1 MLYEPL
7 FRVCTTNR
15 TLRQLHAHLLVL
27 GYLRGTPFPSST
39 PEFYRLSPDQL
50 QTTSVL
56 SESQV
61 LANASLYPRSSCRT
75 GQVNKLATKL
85 INSYAK
91 TGDIASAR
99 LVFDTICRP
108 DAFLNDVMMK
118 GFVWNGCFE
127 DAILLCDRMLV
138 SQFEHG
144 SFTFPSVLKACG
156 GLHDVDKGRKVH
168 GRIIKGGFEADCAIQ
183 TALIHMY
190 SQCGFADGAYQVFVR
205 MFQRDAIS
213 WGAMLLGYA
222 HNGRYTECLEVF
234 VQMNAAAVEVDSVT
248 MVGIA
253 QACAG
258 LGCLKQGRSVH
269 GYIVRREIVITG
281 PLENSLLDMY
291 GKCGD
296 LYCACKLFNKMSKK
310 DVYAWTMMIS
320 YYNHCLCPRDAL
332 ELFVQMQQKLL
343 PSPHSVTLVAVLQSC
358 SQVGS
363 LREGK
368 SVHGFITRKGL
379 DFEILC
385 PGLID
390 MYVCCKRLSDCFKV
404 VRCTQLK
411 SVELCNSL
419 ITVYVRHGLPAEAL
433 ALFYQMHRDNVS
445 PDSFTLA
452 SSLAA
457 CADSSSY
464 ITGALIHSHVIKT
477 GFQSNE
483 FIQNSIIDMYCKS
496 GFVDFAY
503 TVFNGIL
510 EKSTITWNTMICGY
524 AQNGHGIEAIS
535 LFDHMYLNSV
545 ALESVAFVS
554 AVQACSL
561 LGSLT
566 KGKWIHHKLI
576 VCGLHEDK
584 YCQTAVLDMYAKCGD
599 ILLARQVFNNI
610 RERSVVSWSAMISG
624 YGMHGHVDDA
634 TSLFNEMMD
643 SGTKPNGVTF
653 ISLLA
658 ACSHTGRVEQGQHYF
673 DKMTKE
679 FRLVPSSDHYA
690 CMIDLLSR
698 AGHLDRAYAFIRKM
712 PMEPT
717 ASTWGALL
725 TGCHIHGRIDLV
737 DICRENILNL
747 EPWNSGY
754 YVQLANLYANER
766 EWDQFGKIR
775 STMKSAGLRKAP
787 GFSVVELNSGIHK
800 FNAGDT
806 SHSQS
811 KEILSFLKVLE
822 NLVHEEGK
830 MRNMGTLIQEIEHYR
845 DTRTHSE
852 RLAIAFGII
861 NTKPGTTIRV
871 IKNLRVCNECHDFTK
886 LVTKITT
893 RNIIMKD
900 LNRFH
905 HFSNGNCSCGDY
917 W

>member
-1 MLYEPL
+1 MAVGDTPNVRSLAVNDGGEPDKAYKCIMVISPFGSASL
-7 FRVCTTNR
+7 SFGNQTNFR
-15 TLRQLHAHLLVL
+15 
-27 GYLRGTPFPSST
+27 PP
-39 PEFYRLSPDQL
+39 
-50 QTTSVL
+50 SVL

-91 TGDIASAR
+91 TGDIASAG

-127 DAILLCDRMLV
+127 DAILLCDRMLF

-144 SFTFPSVLKACG
+144 SFTFPSVLKACS

-190 SQCGFADGAYQVFVR
+190 SQCGFADSAYQVFVR
-205 MFQRDAIS
+205 MFQRDAIL
-213 WGAMLLGYA
+213 WGAMVLGYA
-222 HNGRYTECLEVF
+222 HN
-234 VQMNAAAVEVDSVT
+234 
-248 MVGIA
+248 A

-296 LYCACKLFNKMSKK
+296 LYCALKLFNKMLKK
-310 DVYAWTMMIS
+310 DVCAWTMMIS
-320 YYNHCLCPRDAL
+320 CYNRCLCPRDAL
-332 ELFVQMQQKLL
+332 ELFVHMQQKLL
-343 PSPHSVTLVAVLQSC
+343 LSPHSVTMVAVLQSC
-358 SQVGS
+358 SQVES

-368 SVHGFITRKGL
+368 SVHGFIIRKGL
-379 DFEILC
+379 DSEILC

-390 MYVCCKRLSDCFKV
+390 MYVGCKRLSDCFKV

-411 SVELCNSL
+411 SVELWNSL
-419 ITVYVRHGLPAEAL
+419 ITVYVRQGLPTEAL

-452 SSLAA
+452 SSLVA
-457 CADSSSY
+457 CADSSCY
-464 ITGALIHSHVIKT
+464 ITRALIHSHVIKT

-483 FIQNSIIDMYCKS
+483 FIQNSLIDMYCKS

-510 EKSTITWNTMICGY
+510 EMSTITWNTMICGY

-535 LFDHMYLNSV
+535 LFDHMYLNNV

-634 TSLFNEMMD
+634 TSLSNEMMD
-643 SGTKPNGVTF
+643 SGAKPNGVTF
-653 ISLLA
+653 MSLLA
-658 ACSHTGRVEQGQHYF
+658 ACSHTGRVEQ
-673 DKMTKE
+673 
-679 FRLVPSSDHYA
+679 
-690 CMIDLLSR
+690 
-698 AGHLDRAYAFIRKM
+698 GHLDRAYAFIRKM
-712 PMEPT
+712 PMEN
-717 ASTWGALL
+717 GKHL
-725 TGCHIHGRIDLV
+725 GRTSYWL
-737 DICRENILNL
+737 
-747 EPWNSGY
+747 
-754 YVQLANLYANER
+754 
-766 EWDQFGKIR
+766 
-775 STMKSAGLRKAP
+775 
-787 GFSVVELNSGIHK
+787 
-800 FNAGDT
+800 
-806 SHSQS
+806 SHS
-811 KEILSFLKVLE
+811 
-822 NLVHEEGK
+822 
-830 MRNMGTLIQEIEHYR
+830 
-845 DTRTHSE
+845 
-852 RLAIAFGII
+852 
-861 NTKPGTTIRV
+861 
-871 IKNLRVCNECHDFTK
+871 
-886 LVTKITT
+886 
-893 RNIIMKD
+893 
-900 LNRFH
+900 
-905 HFSNGNCSCGDY
+905 